1 MDANQFLGYLI
12 TGIITLG
19 GFIAIV
25 YKFTQPINDLKVV
38 IQELKDTLNSMREN
52 NKRRDDL
59 IEDQGREI
67 KDLRERVGGLEVKVN
82 MYHHD
87 E

>member
-25 YKFTQPINDLKVV
+25 YKFTQPINDLKIV
-38 IQELKDTLNSMREN
+38 IQELKDTLRAMKDNDR
-52 NKRRDDL
+52 RRDET
-59 IEDQGREI
+59 IEAHGHEI
-67 KDLRERVGGLEVKVN
+67 KDLRETVGQLKTKVE
-82 MYHHD
+82 MYHRED
-87 E
+87 

>member
-12 TGIITLG
+12 SGIITLG
-19 GFIAIV
+19 GFVAIV

-38 IQELKDTLNSMREN
+38 IQELKDTLKAMKDSD
-52 NKRRDDL
+52 KRRDEA
-59 IEDQGREI
+59 IEAHGRDI
-67 KDLRERVGGLEVKVN
+67 TDLRDKVGKLETRVD

-87 E
+87 D

>member
-19 GFIAIV
+19 GFVAIV
-25 YKFTQPINDLKVV
+25 WKFTQPINDLKIV
-38 IQELKDTLNSMREN
+38 IQELKDTLNAMREN
-52 NKRRDDL
+52 DKRRDATL
-59 IEDQGREI
+59 EAHG
-67 KDLRERVGGLEVKVN
+67 KDISELRETVGKLTTRVD
-82 MYHHD
+82 MYHH